1 MFKSFFP
8 RPGPFFLSAVIW
20 GIVAVMGWFLLFE
33 NLPLHIAALS
43 KIAQHRVSNNVL
55 QFIQFRFLWFYLYYW
70 LAAAIFALTWHY
82 IDNHPW
88 QKWSVW
94 GSLLIIFSTW
104 FSVQISV
111 AINAWYGPFGDL
123 IQKSLSKANTIKIE
137 TFYLQILAFMSI
149 AMVAIV
155 IGIINSFFVSHW
167 IFRWRTAMNNYYTA
181 NWQQLRHIEGAAQ
194 RVQEDTMNFAT
205 TLEDWGI
212 NFIKAVM
219 TLIAFV
225 PVLAALSSHV
235 KVIPLI
241 GNIPYALVFVA
252 LFWSI
257 LGTVIMAVVGIKLP
271 GLSFKNQQVEA
282 AFRKELVYGEDD
294 EQRAQ
299 PVTLQ
304 ALFSSVRFNYFRL
317 YFHYLYFNFA
327 RILYMQADT
336 VFGVLILLP
345 TIVMAGITLGIMN
358 QTLNVLDQVRGAF
371 QYLINTWS
379 TLVNLMSIY
388 KRLNSFEQ
396 TLNSRTQQQT
406 LQNSTE

>member
-8 RPGPFFLSAVIW
+8 RPGPFFLSAIIW
-20 GIVAVMGWFLLFE
+20 GIIAIIGWFFWFE
-33 NLPLHIAALS
+33 NLPHHFALLS
-43 KIAQHRVSNNVL
+43 SFTQQNVANNAL
-55 QFIQFRFLWFYLYYW
+55 QFIQFKCLWFYLYYW
-70 LAAAIFALTWHY
+70 LVAGIFALAWHY
-82 IDNHPW
+82 IARHPW

-123 IQKSLSKANTIKIE
+123 IQKALSKANMIKID

-167 IFRWRTAMNNYYTA
+167 IFRWRTAMNHYYTA
-181 NWQQLRHIEGAAQ
+181 HWQQLRHIEGAAQ

-225 PVLAALSSHV
+225 PVLAVLSSHV
-235 KVIPLI
+235 KVIPFI

-257 LGTVIMAVVGIKLP
+257 LGTVLMAVVGIKLP

-294 EQRAQ
+294 DQRAQ
-299 PVTLQ
+299 PATLQ
-304 ALFSSVRFNYFRL
+304 MLFSKVRFNYFRL

-345 TIVMAGITLGIMN
+345 TIVMAGITLGVMN
-358 QTLNVLDQVRGAF
+358 QILNVLDQVRSAF

-388 KRLNSFEQ
+388 KRLQSFEQ
-396 TLNSRTQQQT
+396 VLETKEQQQS
-406 LQNSTE
+406 LPD